1 MALSQGNQALW
12 SDIRGLYTTLR
23 SIESTHGL
31 SQIPDQATA
40 PNPIAASTIA
50 SLNTYASNA
59 WNGDSHLHAKSYT
72 AVASPTVGTL
82 INANIV
88 STIRT
93 NINNMNGVCHKCSQC
108 GNCNCN
114 CECCGFS
121 EGFH

>member
-31 SQIPDQATA
+31 GQIPDQATA
-40 PNPIAASTIA
+40 PNPILANTIA
-50 SLNTYASNA
+50 SLNSYAASAHNET
-59 WNGDSHLHAKSYT
+59 HLKGRSYT
-72 AVASPTVGTL
+72 TVASPTVGTL
-82 INANIV
+82 INASLV
-88 STIRT
+88 STIKT

-108 GNCNCN
+108 GDCNCN